1 MQKILQL
8 LFISAT
14 LSSLFAQDIW
24 GGISVAT
31 PDNLNAISGNPAGL
45 GIERGEQSGT
55 YIQFDSLYT
64 NSTSYRSDGIGFD
77 LTYNQFSN
85 GIFKPEDGNIGIGA
99 SLFKNAYA
107 GIKWNKHHL
116 IDFGLLYRPFNIASI
131 GLVTQFND
139 ELTEYNSSTLGFALR
154 PFLQHRLT
162 VGADMLLTEADPLFI
177 YPHLTIEP
185 IDGIVLSA
193 KSNADFDDFQINL
206 AFNFGK
212 ETVYSPST
220 YNDANKYNGGIG
232 FYTSTQQQ
240 ESIFKKKKK
249 DTKIFIRMKLS
260 GLFIEERPVEAS
272 FFDKI
277 FNKPEKGIQ
286 LRTWIDE
293 IDGYTED
300 PEIDGMIIDIGHV
313 RASLSKFGEM
323 YDALKRFKEANKK
336 IYVYADQGISNVD
349 YLLASMADEIYLNE
363 YTGINLAGLR
373 LKVTFFRGL
382 LDTLLIVPE
391 VFRVE
396 HEGKSYKT
404 AADPFLNR
412 KMSDEMRENY
422 GMLGDDLYTLFV
434 NYISDGRDWDAN
446 HTRDIIDNGPYFLPQ
461 DAIAAGLA
469 DSIMYPDQFDDYV
482 KSLNDKK
489 IEIIKWEDIDRSD
502 EYVHEWAPKN
512 KDKIAII
519 YAVGGI
525 VSGESDPGPSGSS
538 TMGDETIIKAI
549 KSARENEDIKA
560 ILLRI
565 DSGGGS
571 GLASDQMWREVRKTT
586 DLSSAST
593 KKDSSNIKP
602 FIASM
607 SGVAASG
614 GYYIACQADTIVAH
628 PATIT
633 GSIGVIGLRLNM
645 SKLLNK
651 IGIRSDIIKNG
662 EHADFADGSRL
673 VSDDERDRIQASI
686 NNMYEKFKGKVITGR
701 DNMPEDAN
709 LDDVALG
716 RVFTGQRAKDGISI
730 PLIDI
735 TGGLHDA
742 IVITKAAAGLEGEEV
757 EIVEYPMPDKKY
769 KAMAKKLTTIQSK
782 YYTDL
787 LPEKIAEE
795 LQVLDIIPILMD
807 DEIQMI
813 LPYHITIE

>member
-8 LFISAT
+8 LFIST
-14 LSSLFAQDIW
+14 TFSPLFAQDVW

-31 PDNLNAISGNPAGL
+31 PDNLNAICGNPAGL

-55 YIQFDSLYT
+55 YIKFDSLYT
-64 NSTSYRSDGIGFD
+64 NSTSYRIDGFGFD
-77 LTYNQFSN
+77 LTYNRFSH
-85 GIFKPEDGNIGIGA
+85 GIVNPEDGNIGIGL
-99 SLFKNAYA
+99 SLFPNAYT

-116 IDFGLLYRPFNIASI
+116 IDFGLLYRPTNFASI

-139 ELTEYNSSTLGFALR
+139 ELTDYNSATFGFALR

-162 VGADMLLTEADPLFI
+162 LGADILLTKSDSLFI

-185 IDGIVLSA
+185 VDGILLSA
-193 KSNADFDDFQINL
+193 RSNVVFDDFQINL
-206 AFNFGK
+206 AFNLGK
-212 ETVYSPST
+212 ETVYSPSS
-220 YNDANKYNGGIG
+220 YNNDQEFNGGIG
-232 FYTSTQQQ
+232 YYTSTQQQ
-240 ESIFKKKKK
+240 KSIINKKKK
-249 DTKIFIRMKLS
+249 DTKRFIRMKLS
-260 GLFIEERPVEAS
+260 GLIIEEKPVDAS
-272 FFDKI
+272 FFDQV
-277 FNKPEKGIQ
+277 FNSTERGIQ
-286 LRTWIDE
+286 LRKWIDE
-293 IDGYTED
+293 IDRYTED
-300 PEIDGMIIDIGHV
+300 PEIDGMIIDIGNV
-313 RASLSKFGEM
+313 SASLSKFGEI
-323 YDALKRFKEANKK
+323 YDALKRFKDADKK
-336 IYVYADQGISNVD
+336 ILVYAEKGISNAD
-349 YLLASMADEIYLNE
+349 YLLVSMADEIYLNE
-363 YTGINLAGLR
+363 YTGIDLKGLS
-373 LKVTFFRGL
+373 LKVTFLRGL

-404 AADPFLNR
+404 AADPYLNR

-422 GMLGDDLYTLFV
+422 GMLGDDLYALFV
-434 NYISDGRDWDAN
+434 NYISDGRQWDVK
-446 HTRDIIDNGPYFLPQ
+446 HTEEIINDGPYFIPK

-469 DSIMYPDQFDDYV
+469 DSIMYPDQFNSYI
-482 KSLNDKK
+482 KSLNDEK
-489 IEIIKWEDIDRSD
+489 IEIIKWNDIDRSG
-502 EYVHEWAPKN
+502 EYVHEWAPK
-512 KDKIAII
+512 KKEKIALI

-525 VSGESDPGPSGSS
+525 VSGKSNPGPSGSS
-538 TMGDETIIKAI
+538 IMGDETIIKAI

-571 GLASDQMWREVRKTT
+571 GLASDQMWREVKKTT
-586 DLSSAST
+586 DLALAT
-593 KKDSSNIKP
+593 TEKDSSNIKP

-662 EHADFADGSRL
+662 EHSDFADGSRL
-673 VSDDERDRIQASI
+673 VSDDERNKIQASI
-686 NNMYEKFKGKVITGR
+686 NNMYEKFKDKVIAGR
-701 DNMPEDAN
+701 DEITADIN

-730 PLIDI
+730 PLVDVL
-735 TGGLHDA
+735 GGLHDA
-742 IVITKAAAGLEGEEV
+742 IEITKAAAGLEGEEV
-757 EIVEYPMPDKKY
+757 EIVEYPMPDNKY
-769 KAMAKKLTTIQSK
+769 KEMAKILTTIQSND
-782 YYTDL
+782 YTDY
-787 LPEKIAEE
+787 LPEIIADE
-795 LQVLDIIPILMD
+795 LEVLDIIPILLD

-813 LPYHITIE
+813 LPYLITID

>member
-14 LSSLFAQDIW
+14 LSSLFAQDVW
-24 GGISVAT
+24 GGVSVAT
-31 PDNLNAISGNPAGL
+31 PDNLNAISRNPAGL
-45 GIERGEQSGT
+45 GIERGEQSGS

-77 LTYNQFSN
+77 LTYNRFSH
-85 GIFKPEDGNIGIGA
+85 GIFNPFDGNIGIGSA
-99 SLFKNAYA
+99 LFPNAYA
-107 GIKWNKHHL
+107 GLKWNKHHL
-116 IDFGLLYRPFNIASI
+116 LDFGLLYRPLNIVSI

-139 ELTEYNSSTLGFALR
+139 EFTKYNSATLGFALR
-154 PFLQHRLT
+154 PFLKHRLT
-162 VGADMLLTEADPLFI
+162 VGADMLLTEADSLFI

-185 IDGIVLSA
+185 MDGILLSA
-193 KSNADFDDFQINL
+193 RSNADFDDFQINL

-220 YNDANKYNGGIG
+220 YNDAEEFNGGIG
-232 FYTSTQQQ
+232 FYTSSQQQ
-240 ESIFKKKKK
+240 KSVFKKKAK
-249 DTKIFIRMKLS
+249 DTKKLIRMKLS
-260 GLFIEERPVEAS
+260 GLFIEEKPVDAS
-272 FFDKI
+272 FFDQI
-277 FNKPEKGIQ
+277 FNSPEKGIQ

-293 IDGYTED
+293 IDSYTED
-300 PEIDGMIIDIGHV
+300 SEIDGMIIEMGHV
-313 RASLSKFGEM
+313 KASFSKFGEM
-323 YDALKRFKEANKK
+323 YSALKRFKDAGKT
-336 IYVYADQGISNVD
+336 IYVYADKGISNFD
-349 YLLASMADEIYLNE
+349 YLLVSMADEIYLNE
-363 YTGINLAGLR
+363 YTGIYLTGLR
-373 LKVTFFRGL
+373 VKVTFFRGL

-404 AADPFLNR
+404 AADSFLNR
-412 KMSDEMRENY
+412 KMSDEMQENY
-422 GMLGDDLYTLFV
+422 GELSDDLYKLFV
-434 NYISDGRDWDAN
+434 DYISEGRDWDEN
-446 HTRDIIDNGPYFLPQ
+446 HTREIIDNGPYFLPQ

-469 DSIMYPDQFDDYV
+469 DSIMYPDQFNDYI
-482 KSLNDKK
+482 KSLNEEK

-502 EYVHEWAPKN
+502 EYVHEWSPK
-512 KDKIAII
+512 KKEKIAII

-525 VSGESDPGPSGSS
+525 VSGKSDPGPAGSS
-538 TMGDETIIKAI
+538 TMGDETIVKAI

-571 GLASDQMWREVRKTT
+571 AHASDQMWREVKKTT
-586 DLSSAST
+586 DLSSAT
-593 KKDSSNIKP
+593 TEKDTSNIKP

-633 GSIGVIGLRLNM
+633 GSIGVIGLRFNI

-662 EHADFADGSRL
+662 EHSDFADGSRL
-673 VSDDERDRIQASI
+673 VSDDERKRIQASI
-686 NNMYEKFKGKVITGR
+686 NDVYKKFKDRVIAGR
-701 DNMPEDAN
+701 DDMPENAD

-716 RVFTGQRAKDGISI
+716 RVFTGQRAHDGISI
-730 PLIDI
+730 PLVDV

-742 IVITKAAAGLEGEEV
+742 IELTKAAAGLEGEEV
-757 EIVEYPMPDKKY
+757 EIVEYPMPDNKY
-769 KAMAKKLTTIQSK
+769 KEMAKKLTTMRSK
-782 YYTDL
+782 DYTDL

-795 LQVLDIIPILMD
+795 FEALDIIPILLD

-813 LPYHITIE
+813 IPYYITIE

>member
-14 LSSLFAQDIW
+14 LSSLFAQDVW
-24 GGISVAT
+24 GGVSVAT

-45 GIERGEQSGT
+45 GIERGEQSGS

-64 NSTSYRSDGIGFD
+64 NSTSYRTDGIGFD
-77 LTYNQFSN
+77 LTYNRFSH
-85 GIFKPEDGNIGIGA
+85 GIFNPSDGNIGIGF
-99 SLFKNAYA
+99 SIFHNAFA

-116 IDFGLLYRPFNIASI
+116 LDFGLLYRPLNIVSI

-139 ELTEYNSSTLGFALR
+139 EFTKYNSATLGFALR
-154 PFLQHRLT
+154 PFLKHRLT
-162 VGADMLLTEADPLFI
+162 VGADMLLTEADSLFI

-185 IDGIVLSA
+185 MDGILLSA
-193 KSNADFDDFQINL
+193 RSNTDFDDFQINL

-220 YNDANKYNGGIG
+220 YNDAEKFNGGIG
-232 FYTSTQQQ
+232 FYTTSQQQ
-240 ESIFKKKKK
+240 KSIFKKKAK
-249 DTKIFIRMKLS
+249 DTKKLIRMKLS
-260 GLFIEERPVEAS
+260 GLFIEEKPVDAS
-272 FFDKI
+272 FFDQI
-277 FNKPEKGIQ
+277 FNNPERGIQ

-293 IDGYTED
+293 IDSYTED
-300 PEIDGMIIDIGHV
+300 SEIDGMIIEMGHV
-313 RASLSKFGEM
+313 KASFSKFGEM
-323 YDALKRFKEANKK
+323 YSALKRFKDSGKT
-336 IYVYADQGISNVD
+336 IYVYADKGISNFD
-349 YLLASMADEIYLNE
+349 YLLVSMADEIYLNE
-363 YTGINLAGLR
+363 YTGIYLTGLR
-373 LKVTFFRGL
+373 VKVTFFRDL

-412 KMSDEMRENY
+412 KMSDEMQENY
-422 GMLGDDLYTLFV
+422 GELSDDLYKLFV
-434 NYISDGRDWDAN
+434 DYISEGRDWDEN
-446 HTRDIIDNGPYFLPQ
+446 HTQEIIDNGPYFLPQ

-469 DSIMYPDQFDDYV
+469 DSIMYPDQFNDYI
-482 KSLNDKK
+482 KSLNEEK

-502 EYVHEWAPKN
+502 EYVHEWAPK
-512 KDKIAII
+512 KKEKIAII

-525 VSGESDPGPSGSS
+525 VSGKSDPGPAGSS
-538 TMGDETIIKAI
+538 TMGDETIVKAI
-549 KSARENEDIKA
+549 KSARENEEIKA

-571 GLASDQMWREVRKTT
+571 ALASDQMWREVKKTT
-586 DLSSAST
+586 DLSSAT
-593 KKDSSNIKP
+593 TEKDTSNIKP

-633 GSIGVIGLRLNM
+633 GSIGVIGLRFNI

-662 EHADFADGSRL
+662 EHSDFADGSRL
-673 VSDDERDRIQASI
+673 VSDDERKRIQASI
-686 NNMYEKFKGKVITGR
+686 NDVYKKFKDRVIAGR
-701 DNMPEDAN
+701 DNIPEDAN
-709 LDDVALG
+709 LDNVALG

-730 PLIDI
+730 RLVDV

-742 IVITKAAAGLEGEEV
+742 IELTKAAAGLEGEEV
-757 EIVEYPMPDKKY
+757 EIVEYPMPDNKY
-769 KAMAKKLTTIQSK
+769 KIMVKQLTTMRSK
-782 YYTDL
+782 DYKDL

-795 LQVLDIIPILMD
+795 FEVLDIIPILLD

-813 LPYHITIE
+813 IPYYITIE